1 MGARPNRYASFC
13 TDPGVGALVEFP
25 GGIVSAG
32 FSSERRPA
40 AQWFNYFFN
49 LLGGWIYF
57 LRGPSPTNWQRF
69 AWGPTAFD
77 AATRVPFI
85 AGDATTEETT
95 SAIDRF
101 VVAGNISGAIKVYS
115 SRSGVSFTDRTATLP
130 GGLVANPVLGLTN
143 VVALTSPGVAS
154 SAFFFWTDAELVFSV
169 GVTGW
174 TLSTLPGGYKPRGVA
189 SAPDQSMFV
198 AACEAGGTLVWA
210 TSTGPST
217 FSAGGI
223 TGTPTGAVQGVVWT
237 GAAFVFLT
245 ANGEVW
251 STPDTLTAIA
261 KIATITSSAN
271 WRLATDGDGTVIAY
285 EVGVTTTKIRKSTD
299 HGATWS
305 TVTVPSTLRNLT
317 QLIFADLAWCAS
329 TTEAPYVWFSNDVAT
344 WVRGVLPVPETGS
357 LPCQGIAYASGSLVA
372 SVLGFAY
379 VSHRA
384 ADAGPGVADGLVTP
398 PLALVDAAYLQG
410 REIDT
415 AAPSAGDVLVWSGS
429 KWSPDVINAVE
440 LQGSPVSAT
449 TPTAA
454 GQGLIWD
461 GAAWRPDNAGAGS
474 ETTTDA
480 TPTALATVTLPAK
493 SVAVLWV
500 TVSGVAAGGAGRFTA
515 TYSFGVQASGTT
527 ASVTGTAAALK
538 TDTSGTGSGFAVQ
551 FTPSGLNIAIEAV
564 GLAATTIFWSLRFD
578 LRSIA
583 TYP

>member
-1 MGARPNRYASFC
+1 
-13 TDPGVGALVEFP
+13 
-25 GGIVSAG
+25 
-32 FSSERRPA
+32 
-40 AQWFNYFFN
+40 
-49 LLGGWIYF
+49 
-57 LRGPSPTNWQRF
+57 
-69 AWGPTAFD
+69 
-77 AATRVPFI
+77 
-85 AGDATTEETT
+85 
-95 SAIDRF
+95 
-101 VVAGNISGAIKVYS
+101 
-115 SRSGVSFTDRTATLP
+115 
-130 GGLVANPVLGLTN
+130 
-143 VVALTSPGVAS
+143 
-154 SAFFFWTDAELVFSV
+154 
-169 GVTGW
+169 
-174 TLSTLPGGYKPRGVA
+174 
-189 SAPDQSMFV
+189 
-198 AACEAGGTLVWA
+198 
-210 TSTGPST
+210 
-217 FSAGGI
+217 
-223 TGTPTGAVQGVVWT
+223 
-237 GAAFVFLT
+237 
-245 ANGEVW
+245 
-251 STPDTLTAIA
+251 
-261 KIATITSSAN
+261 
-271 WRLATDGDGTVIAY
+271 
-285 EVGVTTTKIRKSTD
+285 
-299 HGATWS
+299 
-305 TVTVPSTLRNLT
+305 
-317 QLIFADLAWCAS
+317 
-329 TTEAPYVWFSNDVAT
+329 
-344 WVRGVLPVPETGS
+344 
-357 LPCQGIAYASGSLVA
+357 
-372 SVLGFAY
+372 VLGFAY